1 MRNIYIF
8 DYIKSLLLCDKD
20 ATGREKFT
28 VHPAIKTGFGK
39 SAWTVMTGKDV
50 MLKTEKR
57 KKPPSKKNKKR
68 EKAQLKRV
76 EQTIH
81 KRAKPKLCIYW
92 NSAKFPNRQRNEN

>member
-39 SAWTVMTGKDV
+39 SAWTVMTDKDV

-57 KKPPSKKNKKR
+57 KKPPPQKKKKR
-68 EKAQLKRV
+68 KEKR
-76 EQTIH
+76 
-81 KRAKPKLCIYW
+81 
-92 NSAKFPNRQRNEN
+92 PN